1 MKEQSFKDQ
10 LLAYIHNRLE
20 VQYYESFFDE
30 MAEMDAAI
38 LELWIAEMLD
48 QDEGQVVQQIHLPD
62 LSIVHRKVLDHIY
75 AVDPP
80 KPTLIRSISPWV
92 WASCAAVLLCVLSVL
107 FLKNFS
113 TSIKDQVT
121 WYENK
126 NAYTIYAQ
134 LPDSTTVIL
143 YPQAKIGFEYSGQGH
158 RDVQQVQGRVI
169 YKVHKNKNA
178 PFQVNY
184 RGYLTTA
191 LGTIFSVDP
200 KDTDHVLIKLMEGKI
215 SVGSVTADSRNLI
228 YLQPKEEVLVNLKL
242 QQMIKFSE
250 PELTKSQPARVDKE
264 LRKLIPHLTANV
276 EWTNQSVKF
285 NQTKNVQLLRV
296 IESLYDVSIICDNP
310 DLLNSS
316 FTGSLNSKESLANFL
331 TSFCQLNG
339 CTFQVKNGIV
349 NISNSGRKEDVQ

>member
-1 MKEQSFKDQ
+1 MKEQAFKDQ
-10 LLAYIHNRLE
+10 LLAYIHNRLDA
-20 VQYYESFFDE
+20 QYYESFFNE
-30 MAEMDAAI
+30 MAEMDTAT
-38 LELWIAEMLD
+38 LELWIAEVLD
-48 QDEGQVVQQIHLPD
+48 QDEGQALEQIALPD
-62 LSIVHRKVLDHIY
+62 LNIVHQKVLDDIY
-75 AVDPP
+75 AIDPP
-80 KPTLIRSISPWV
+80 KPALIRRISPWT

-113 TSIKDQVT
+113 TSPQEQIT

-126 NAYTIYAQ
+126 NAYTVYAK

-143 YPQAKIGFEYSGQGH
+143 YPHAKIRFEYNGRGQ
-158 RDVQQVQGRVI
+158 RDVQQVQGRVV

-184 RGYLTTA
+184 KGYLTTA

-200 KDTDHVLIKLMEGKI
+200 KDADHVLIKLMEGKI
-215 SVGSVTADSRNLI
+215 SVGPFTRDSRSLI
-228 YLQPKEEVLVNLKL
+228 YLKPKEEVLVNLNL

-250 PELTKSQPARVDKE
+250 PELTKSHPARVDKE
-264 LRKLIPHLTANV
+264 LKKLIPNLTANV
-276 EWTNQSVKF
+276 EWSNQSVKF
-285 NQTKNVQLLRV
+285 NQTKNVQLLKV
-296 IESLYDVSIICDNP
+296 IESLYDVSVICDSP

-316 FTGSLNSKESLANFL
+316 FTGSLNSKESLTNFL

-339 CTFQVKNGIV
+339 CTFQVNNGIV

>member
-10 LLAYIHNRLE
+10 LLAYIHNRLD

-30 MAEMDAAI
+30 LAEMDTAI
-38 LELWIAEMLD
+38 LQLWIAEMLD
-48 QDEGQVVQQIHLPD
+48 QDEGQTLEQIPLPD
-62 LSIVHRKVLDHIY
+62 LNSVHQKVLDHIY

-80 KPTLIRSISPWV
+80 KPALIRRISLWT
-92 WASCAAVLLCVLSVL
+92 WASCAAVLLCILSVL

-113 TSIKDQVT
+113 TPAKEQIT

-126 NAYTIYAQ
+126 KAYTIYAQ
-134 LPDSTTVIL
+134 LPDSSTVIL
-143 YPQAKIGFEYSGQGH
+143 YPHAKIGFEYNDQGQ
-158 RDVQQVQGRVI
+158 RDVQQVQGRVV

-184 RGYLTTA
+184 KGYLTTA

-200 KDTDHVLIKLMEGKI
+200 RDTDHVLIKLMEGKI
-215 SVGSVTADSRNLI
+215 SVGPVAGDSRSLI
-228 YLQPKEEVLVNLKL
+228 YLKPKEEVLVNLNL
-242 QQMIKFSE
+242 EQMIKFSE
-250 PELTKSQPARVDKE
+250 PELIKSQPARADKE

-276 EWTNQSVKF
+276 EWSNQSVKF

-296 IESLYDVSIICDNP
+296 IESLYDVSIICDSP

-316 FTGSLNSKESLANFL
+316 FTGSLNSKESLTNFL

-339 CTFQVKNGIV
+339 CTFRVDNGIV

>member
-1 MKEQSFKDQ
+1 MKENSFKDQ
-10 LLAYIHNRLE
+10 LLAYIHNRLDA
-20 VQYYESFFDE
+20 QYYESFFDE
-30 MAEMDAAI
+30 MAEMDAATV
-38 LELWIAEMLD
+38 ELWIAEMLD
-48 QDEGQVVQQIHLPD
+48 QDEGQALQQVNLPD
-62 LSIVHRKVLDHIY
+62 LSLVHRKVLDHIY

-80 KPTLIRSISPWV
+80 KPALIRSISPWV

-113 TSIKDQVT
+113 TSIEHQIT

-143 YPQAKIGFEYSGQGH
+143 YPQAKIGFQYSDQGH
-158 RDVQQVQGRVI
+158 RDVQQLQGRVI

-184 RGYLTTA
+184 SGYLTTA

-200 KDTDHVLIKLMEGKI
+200 KDADHVLIKLMEGKI

-250 PELTKSQPARVDKE
+250 PELKKSQPARVDKE

-316 FTGSLNSKESLANFL
+316 FTGSLNSKESLTNFL

-339 CTFQVKNGIV
+339 CTFQVNNGIV